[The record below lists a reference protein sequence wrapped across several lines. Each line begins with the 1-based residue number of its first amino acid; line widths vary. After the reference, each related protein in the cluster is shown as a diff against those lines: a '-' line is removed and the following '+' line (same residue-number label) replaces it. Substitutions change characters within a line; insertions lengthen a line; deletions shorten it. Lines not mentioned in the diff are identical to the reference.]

1 MPIDQPL
8 NNGVSRTLHTRNH
21 RWMLGICTALAF
33 LVNLQLPHGVANST
47 LDSSWP
53 QVLAH
58 ALLQH
63 VQWGTQLSF
72 TYGPLG
78 FVTPYMGY
86 VAGMF
91 WPYVIAQWIV
101 AILFATVAWYALRRQ
116 ALYQLALFAA
126 SLITFGSWV
135 AGDAAWL
142 SAYALSIVALAQ
154 LLPSKKKSA
163 WLMVDVV
170 LISALPALLPLVK
183 VTLLAPWLVWLAAG
197 IAICLLG
204 RQRRLALWLLFTG
217 IAFPLL
223 GWYACGQEF
232 SHLGKFLHESLEIAT
247 GYSEAMQTA
256 DSSPAVDLLGLLA
269 TCLSTVIIVLYL
281 VRQRETKSWF
291 VAAVFFG
298 VLACAFKLGFTRAD
312 SSHLPIFVAASLIII
327 SSLPL
332 PEYAGQPLSTSN
344 RKASIK
350 LSLANI
356 STLVILTIF
365 SFRGSLAWR
374 TLDSSLTG
382 HKIAASLQFIF
393 MPRETI
399 NDYEKQATSFLSAA
413 DLPQI
418 REYVK
423 KEPVDVMSYEQG
435 VAYANNFNLVFRPI
449 FQSYSAYT
457 LELIE
462 RNDAFYRSASS
473 PKWLIFKLQTID
485 HRLPSED
492 DALLFSRIATSYTP
506 VIAEKNYLLLK
517 HDPGANQNC
526 LEQHVMSTT
535 TTMGNWLD
543 LKAAGPGTLNVR
555 IDFGLS
561 LLGRLKALALRTPV
575 AAIEV
580 QRDDGKTV
588 RYRLLHAAAE
598 TGFMVSPLLDNTQEY
613 LDWRMGN
620 PMHRATALRVMPWK
634 PGNAGEFSSHVSF
647 SVEHLKCGH
656 T

>member
-1 MPIDQPL
+1 
-8 NNGVSRTLHTRNH
+8 
-21 RWMLGICTALAF
+21 
-33 LVNLQLPHGVANST
+33 
-47 LDSSWP
+47 
-53 QVLAH
+53 
-58 ALLQH
+58 
-63 VQWGTQLSF
+63 
-72 TYGPLG
+72 
-78 FVTPYMGY
+78 
-86 VAGMF
+86 
-91 WPYVIAQWIV
+91 
-101 AILFATVAWYALRRQ
+101 
-116 ALYQLALFAA
+116 
-126 SLITFGSWV
+126 
-135 AGDAAWL
+135 
-142 SAYALSIVALAQ
+142 
-154 LLPSKKKSA
+154 
-163 WLMVDVV
+163 
-170 LISALPALLPLVK
+170 
-183 VTLLAPWLVWLAAG
+183 
-197 IAICLLG
+197 
-204 RQRRLALWLLFTG
+204 
-217 IAFPLL
+217 
-223 GWYACGQEF
+223 
-232 SHLGKFLHESLEIAT
+232 
-247 GYSEAMQTA
+247 
-256 DSSPAVDLLGLLA
+256 
-269 TCLSTVIIVLYL
+269 
-281 VRQRETKSWF
+281 
-291 VAAVFFG
+291 

-312 SSHLPIFVAASLIII
+312 WLHFSIFIATSLIII
-327 SSLPL
+327 STVPL
-332 PEYAGQPLSTSN
+332 PEHANQPFSNSN

-350 LSLANI
+350 LSLTTI
-356 STLVILTIF
+356 VTLIILTIATF
-365 SFRGSLAWR
+365 HGGLAWR
-374 TLDSSLTG
+374 TLNGALTS
-382 HKIAASLQFIF
+382 HKIVASLQFIF
-393 MPRETI
+393 ASREII
-399 NDYEKQATSFLSAA
+399 NDYEKQAANLRSEI

-423 KEPVDVMSYEQG
+423 DEPVDVISYEQG

-457 LELIE
+457 PELIE

-492 DALLFSRIATSYTP
+492 DALLYTP

-517 HDPGANQNC
+517 RDPGANQNC

-535 TTMGNWLD
+535 TTIGNWLD

-620 PMHRATALRVMPWK
+620 PVHRATALRVMPWK